1 MSDLQKAYAD
11 MAAYGTAT
19 VMIVRREEMPSILEH
34 AQQGDE
40 DAAMRLAAVNNVM
53 PQINSGEHNCVIC
66 AKQTFPPNL
75 AAIIFVSKKIEAG
88 ADALWCLVCDD
99 CDEPDAHKSTDKI
112 LLRLNFKRLLHE
124 AGHA

>member
-11 MAAYGTAT
+11 MAAHGTAT
-19 VMIVRREEMPSILEH
+19 VMIVRGEEIPSILEH

-40 DAAMRLAAVNNVM
+40 GAAMRLAAVINVM

-66 AKQTFPPNL
+66 AQQTLPPNL

-99 CDEPDAHKSTDKI
+99 CDEPDAHKITDKI